1 MMWVTRRV
9 VLLLVVV
16 AQVATR
22 QGLVGVELSVTPTP
36 PPTHYQNHH
45 IKPFI
50 LVEVYISTIILP

>member
-22 QGLVGVELSVTPTP
+22 QGLVGMELSP
-36 PPTHYQNHH
+36 PLAPSKSSRQPIHFNRGLHMRHYPAL
-45 IKPFI
+45 I
-50 LVEVYISTIILP
+50 T